1 MVQCMFVFRQQLEPH
16 CLSFVFKFAAHKA
29 HQNDKLNNLF
39 LFYRYLE
46 EWIDDYP
53 SRISRS
59 ETETVIK
66 RAFNMWVEVTPLTLT
81 QTRNYNADIHIRFI
95 EWCIYL
101 QNWMTVQRKIEI
113 IMTSDLKLW
122 KYILQV
128 CKLWSWRLKF
138 FWWSWRS
145 SCTCIF
151 SNIWW
156 WCTFWWL
163 WAMGYRWGI
172 IRIESTI

>member
-1 MVQCMFVFRQQLEPH
+1 MSLFVEISIFRCGVKDREWEDYVIHP
-16 CLSFVFKFAAHKA
+16 SGGWKK
-29 HQNDKLNNLF
+29 NDLT
-39 LFYRYLE
+39 YR
-46 EWIDDYP
+46 IDDYP

-66 RAFNMWVEVTPLTLT
+66 RAFDMWAEVTPLTLT

-122 KYILQV
+122 KCILQV